1 MKLYKKILIALD
13 TSEQSWHVFLEAL
26 KLVQE
31 KGTWAVVVTVA
42 PVYLGD
48 LGLTIIDDVHDKI
61 YAPYEKLM
69 KRVQEVL
76 NEKNITAKCVL
87 EEGEEPFEKI
97 VDAAYAFNCDLII
110 MGRSGSKLKTFFLGN
125 TTARVIGYSPV
136 DVLVIPYPKNVGFKK
151 ILVAV
156 DGSPFAEKAFSKAL
170 ALAKEHQSQLFIISV
185 VDIPME
191 IYAVAPE
198 IGEKALEKRKTYI
211 ETLVKKANEE
221 EVKAEGFL
229 RQGLADEKIIEVAKE
244 IEAELLVMGT
254 YGRTG
259 IKRLLMGGITERVLS
274 IGALPVLVVK

>member
-1 MKLYKKILIALD
+1 M
-13 TSEQSWHVFLEAL
+13 
-26 KLVQE
+26 
-31 KGTWAVVVTVA
+31 
-42 PVYLGD
+42 
-48 LGLTIIDDVHDKI
+48 
-61 YAPYEKLM
+61 
-69 KRVQEVL
+69 R
-76 NEKNITAKCVL
+76 
-87 EEGEEPFEKI
+87 
-97 VDAAYAFNCDLII
+97 
-110 MGRSGSKLKTFFLGN
+110 
-125 TTARVIGYSPV
+125 
-136 DVLVIPYPKNVGFKK
+136 
-151 ILVAV
+151 
-156 DGSPFAEKAFSKAL
+156 AEKTFSKAL

-221 EVKAEGFL
+221 GVKAEGFL

-259 IKRLLMGGITERVLS
+259 IKRLLMGSTTERVLS